1 MLGSSSTAAMI
12 AGVLELMV
20 LRSVEAG
27 LFAAGERSSLKDALL
42 TSLLFLR
49 RLRILF
55 DII

>member
-20 LRSVEAG
+20 LLSVEAG
-27 LFAAGERSSLKDALL
+27 LFAVGERSSLEDALL

-49 RLRILF
+49 RLRFLF